1 MVSSAG
7 QLNSGVS
14 EIVGTT
20 LCHNV
25 KTLITDPNFREV
37 LVVNSGAVQGNG
49 QLFLVQLMRERA
61 KNPTRYVRST
71 HCPIV
76 LELQQD

>member
-7 QLNSGVS
+7 QLSSGVS

-25 KTLITDPNFREV
+25 KTLTTDPNFREV
-37 LVVNSGAVQGNG
+37 LVVNSGVAQGAAS
-49 QLFLVQLMRERA
+49 FPVQLMR
-61 KNPTRYVRST
+61 K
-71 HCPIV
+71 
-76 LELQQD
+76 